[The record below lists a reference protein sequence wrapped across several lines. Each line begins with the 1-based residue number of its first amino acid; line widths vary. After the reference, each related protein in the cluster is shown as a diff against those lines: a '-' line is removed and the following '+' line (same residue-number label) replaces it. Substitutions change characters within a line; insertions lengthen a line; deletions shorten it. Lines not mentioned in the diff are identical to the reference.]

1 MAKKA
6 VFCWRILSI
15 FVAGLIYQKIYPK
28 NHRCFG
34 NAYIAWTGEA
44 FETDWKTRHAEA
56 QAGLEDVLF
65 CGEAGFLV
73 V

>member
-1 MAKKA
+1 LAKKA

-56 QAGLEDVLF
+56 QRPVWKTCSFVEKPVF
-65 CGEAGFLV
+65 
-73 V
+73 